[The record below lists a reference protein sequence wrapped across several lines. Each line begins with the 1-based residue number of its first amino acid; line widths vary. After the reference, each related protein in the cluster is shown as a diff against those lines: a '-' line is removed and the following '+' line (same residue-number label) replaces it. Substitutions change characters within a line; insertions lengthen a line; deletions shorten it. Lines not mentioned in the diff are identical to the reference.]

1 MIQPPLEAPEW
12 QRLQQ
17 TWLGLLALAEQPP
30 EALAWDD
37 LRLYVDRHLNQLQ
50 PLLLRKRISPEQQQ
64 GICFWMQARLDQVLH
79 ELNRQRQQTQP
90 YLSEDALRRGPFS
103 HYQALGDMEREMQ
116 QLQKTLNVSS
126 LPYALRNLV
135 LHHLNLTLL
144 ADTARHWPAAERASR
159 WQAALPLLV
168 WLSWSEAE
176 PRQALSDLLTAL
188 PDTEAE
194 RVALAWRALKSS
206 DFVQAQCAA
215 VRVLAGV
222 VPLTGDL
229 LRLLDYA
236 ETPLPVRLEILW
248 HWPPPWPAAAL
259 PVLLNLL
266 QLPAPAAASST
277 DWERLRQLAL
287 RRYTASVAVDDAE
300 SLARA
305 QSALLRCLHQGPG
318 WQVPTRL
325 LAIQSL
331 ARWGCAT
338 AFDEVLT
345 LLQEAAAQDNA
356 PLLLQAAETLASLG
370 DTRAVAPLL
379 AVLNGKYRQTTA
391 WERYGQIFE
400 AEQQQQAA
408 GLVQALRQLGVT
420 VNWQADQARW
430 IQVGS

>member
-1 MIQPPLEAPEW
+1 MLQPPLEAPEW

-50 PLLLRKRISPEQQQ
+50 ALVLRKLLSPEQQQ

-103 HYQALGDMEREMQ
+103 HYQALGDMEREML
-116 QLQKTLNVSS
+116 QLQRTLHIIS

-144 ADTARHWPAAERASR
+144 ADTARHWPVAVRAAH

-168 WLSWSEAE
+168 GLSWSEAD
-176 PRQALSDLLTAL
+176 PQQALSDLLAAL

-206 DFVQAQCAA
+206 GFVQAQCAA
-215 VRVLAGV
+215 VRVLADA
-222 VPLTGDL
+222 VPLTDDL
-229 LRLLDYA
+229 LRLLAYA

-259 PVLLNLL
+259 PVLLELL
-266 QLPAPAAASST
+266 QLPAPVAASA

-300 SLARA
+300 ALARA
-305 QSALLRCLHQGPG
+305 QTALLQCLQQGPR
-318 WQVPTRL
+318 WQVSTRL

-338 AFDEVLT
+338 AFDEVLA
-345 LLQEAAAQDNA
+345 LLQGAAAQDNA

-370 DTRAVAPLL
+370 DARAVAPLL
-379 AVLNGKYRQTTA
+379 AVLNGKYRLTTA
-391 WERYGQIFE
+391 WERYGQVFE
-400 AEQQQQAA
+400 AEQQQQAV

-420 VNWQADQARW
+420 VSWQADQARW